1 MPSKNTIKIYVKD
14 GIYHIYNRGVEK
26 RKIFLSEQDYKVFLH
41 FLKRYLSPPDE
52 VRPHQGGNK
61 GELNYVRPYQW
72 QTEVYKEIRLLCYCL
87 MPNHFHLMI
96 QQLTER
102 AVIEFMRRLS
112 NAYAKY
118 FNEKYNRVGSLF
130 QGRYKAVLIK
140 KESHFLHLPH
150 YIHYN
155 SGELFENK
163 KDMIESIKNYNWS
176 SYADYLGQRNTSWIY
191 KKDLMEQFIESEEQ
205 KFDFETSKKILGN
218 LTLE

>member
-1 MPSKNTIKIYVKD
+1 MPSKNIVKIYLKD

-26 RKIFLSEQDYKVFLH
+26 RNIFIDKQDYKVFLH
-41 FLKRYLSPPDE
+41 FLKRYLLSPDE
-52 VRPHQGGNK
+52 VGPHQEGAKEG
-61 GELNYVRPYQW
+61 LHYVRPYQW
-72 QTEVYKEIRLLCYCL
+72 QTGIYKEIRLLCYCL

-112 NAYAKY
+112 NAYIKY

-130 QGRYKAVLIK
+130 QGRYKAALIK
-140 KESHFLHLPH
+140 KESHFLHLPC

-155 SGELFENK
+155 PSELFENK
-163 KDMIESIKNYNWS
+163 KDMIERTKNYNWS
-176 SYADYLGQRNTSWIY
+176 SYADYLSKRNTPWIY
-191 KKDLMEQFIESEEQ
+191 KKELMDQFIESEKQE
-205 KFDFETSKKILGN
+205 FDFKNSKNLLGN